1 VSISYVNSFENQT
14 AMKRC
19 AKCPDSEVF
28 QELIDINEGL
38 LVSLGVSHP
47 SLNRVVEVAATHN
60 IHAKVR
66 AIIASNHLC
75 PHPQQGGRRGRHNT
89 YTMHAKVR
97 DTVAPNQIHPL
108 PQQGG

>member
-1 VSISYVNSFENQT
+1 
-14 AMKRC
+14 MKIC

-66 AIIASNHLC
+66 ATIASNHPC
-75 PHPQQGGRRGRHNT
+75 PPSTTGRW
-89 YTMHAKVR
+89 
-97 DTVAPNQIHPL
+97 I
-108 PQQGG
+108 